1 MSQLFRLSLT
11 LLVPMLGYAQDE
23 LPTALPDSSEKSLL
37 WKISGRGLSE
47 PSYLYGTIHL
57 IGQDD
62 FFLSD
67 STRAFIDAA
76 GMVVFEVDMAD
87 MTNIA
92 AQIGLLMDA
101 FMDGGRSLKDLLPA
115 EDYQLVKAYFQ
126 EMGLPA
132 FLYERMKPMFLT
144 VFTSMDMEPDAMS
157 SGEMRSYEMEIL
169 ELARAGDK
177 RTGGLETIEY
187 QMSMFDSI
195 SYEEQAQMLVESIR
209 SEQQGGDALEEL
221 VRLYKS
227 QDIDA
232 MANLL
237 KTEDGM
243 GKHEDMLLVTRNR
256 NWIPVMK
263 EMMAGQQTFFAVGAG
278 HLGGP
283 QGVVRLLRQ
292 EGYAVVP
299 VKG

>member
-1 MSQLFRLSLT
+1 MSHLFRLSLT

-23 LPTALPDSSEKSLL
+23 LPTILPDSSEKSLL
-37 WKISGRGLSE
+37 WKISGQGLSE

-126 EMGLPA
+126 EMGLPV